1 MDSYLEV
8 FERLLL
14 FFFFFNAY
22 FIQDSG
28 MVLTIGNCPNLN
40 DTFLCVRLDLGH

>member
-8 FERLLL
+8 FERFFS

-28 MVLTIGNCPNLN
+28 MVLTVGDCANLN
-40 DTFLCVRLDLGH
+40 DTFLCVRLDL